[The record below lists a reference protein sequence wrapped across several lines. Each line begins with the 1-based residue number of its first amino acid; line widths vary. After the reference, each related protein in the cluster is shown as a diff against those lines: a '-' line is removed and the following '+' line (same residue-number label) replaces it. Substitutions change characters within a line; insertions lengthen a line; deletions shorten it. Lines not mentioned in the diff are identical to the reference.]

1 MTVDEPN
8 TLLDNLLAE
17 AGMSRQ
23 GLAVRINHA
32 GAARGKRLRYD
43 HTAVARWIRGQRP
56 RKPTPDLICEVLG
69 AQLGRPLTHADIGL
83 DDTGDGLDGVMPLD
97 RFVERATSMWRAD
110 HLQRHE
116 TQTPG
121 VLTGMN
127 AVRPVWEWEDPTGE
141 PTLSHRGDR
150 SVGARDVQF
159 LQDARSHYEQMY
171 RLTGGVTTHRRI
183 AQFLSASTAPMLY
196 GEFTDATGRE
206 LYRAA
211 GGLAAIAGITAYDSE
226 QHGVAQR
233 YFHQALRLAKTSG
246 DRAFGGYVI
255 ALLVN
260 QSLALGD
267 ARQAITFATAAL
279 RTAGDAVS
287 PALNADLHA
296 MQAKAYA
303 IIGDAAAARTSIHEA
318 QRAGGRI
325 AIDAEP
331 AETGY
336 IQPGL
341 IEAQVA
347 EALISLGDL
356 APAAELTEIILAT
369 PTHPRGQVNRLATAA
384 ALALRMGDLDCA
396 AQRVSA
402 MLDNAQ
408 GMDSGRLSQRFRK
421 LRFTMADHNSA
432 TTSDVVERLDRTLD
446 LLG

>member
-1 MTVDEPN
+1 MAGPN
-8 TLLDNLLAE
+8 TLLDNLLDE

-69 AQLGRPLTHADIGL
+69 DQLGRPLTHADIGL
-83 DDTGDGLDGVMPLD
+83 DGASGGIDVAMPLD
-97 RFVERATSMWRAD
+97 RFVSRATSMWRSD
-110 HLQRHE
+110 HLRRSEAH
-116 TQTPG
+116 PPDI
-121 VLTGMN
+121 LTGMD
-127 AVRPVWEWEDPTGE
+127 AVRPVWEWEDPT
-141 PTLSHRGDR
+141 TQAQLSHRGDR
-150 SVGARDVQF
+150 RIGTNDVRF
-159 LQDARSHYEQMY
+159 LLDARSHYEQMY
-171 RLTGGVTTHRRI
+171 RLAGGVTTHQRI
-183 AQFLSASTAPMLY
+183 AQFLTTSVTPMLY
-196 GEFTDATGRE
+196 GEFTDPTGRE

-211 GGLAAIAGITAYDSE
+211 AGLAAVAGITAYDAE

-233 YFHQALRLAKTSG
+233 YFHQALRLGKVSG
-246 DRAFGGYVI
+246 DRAFGGYII

-279 RTAGDAVS
+279 RTAGSAVS
-287 PALNADLHA
+287 TALKADLHA
-296 MQAKAYA
+296 MQGKAYA
-303 IIGDAAAARTSIHEA
+303 IIGDAPAARASIVEA
-318 QRAGGRI
+318 QRAGENISGES
-325 AIDAEP
+325 EP

-341 IEAQVA
+341 IEAQVT

-356 APAAELTEIILAT
+356 KPAAELTEITLTA

-384 ALALRMGDLDCA
+384 TLSVRMGELDQA
-396 AQRVSA
+396 AQRASV
-402 MLDNAQ
+402 MLDHAQ
-408 GMDSGRLSQRFRK
+408 GMDSGRLAQRFRK
-421 LRFTMADHNSA
+421 LRFTLTDHGSSS
-432 TTSDVVERLDRTLD
+432 TRDVVDRLDRTLD